1 MISQQLKKKRIQFLD
16 ENLLAPNS
24 SSGLS
29 ESLPVGSS
37 HEIIS
42 VVFSSPQH
50 RQTVSDS
57 SSLEQSESERSLSQY
72 RQPAFLV
79 ANFNHFL
86 KCVIRNPLKHWQ
98 HWVASC
104 YSIFAVSP
112 TLVFDSILR
121 HSCRWMNKS
130 THTECEVKYTSVYRG
145 HWIWKSNPLQADTT
159 AKIIGL
165 CLCGECCK
173 WHQ

>member
-1 MISQQLKKKRIQFLD
+1 MISEQLKKKRIQFLD

-57 SSLEQSESERSLSQY
+57 SSLEQSESERSLRQY

-104 YSIFAVSP
+104 YSILCCFSNLGFWLHIEAFMQV
-112 TLVFDSILR
+112 DEQEY
-121 HSCRWMNKS
+121 
-130 THTECEVKYTSVYRG
+130 THRVWGKVYVISGSLDMEVKSSPSGHNCKNYRVVFV
-145 HWIWKSNPLQADTT
+145 WRML
-159 AKIIGL
+159 
-165 CLCGECCK
+165 
-173 WHQ
+173 